1 MSSFHL
7 QFLLSITIILLGYLL
22 KRSNIVKESDG
33 EAIARIVFN
42 VTLPSVIIVTFS
54 NVEFDI
60 HLLWLVIIGLV
71 FGLLNW
77 LIAFIVF
84 RDKSTRTKGTLMM
97 MVPGLNIGLFAYP
110 LVEGIWGFEGLKYF
124 GMLDVGNAF
133 IVFGL
138 TFLIAAYYAGGKGT
152 VEIRTIFFRVFR
164 SVPLIAYFLMFSIRV
179 IDFSLPEF
187 MIDTASVISAANM
200 PLSLLLLGIY
210 LNFSMRKEHLQQI
223 MAFLLTKYGIGI
235 TLSILCF
242 FLIPID
248 GLFLYTLVIGFIL
261 PTPTSVV
268 PYAVIFKYDKRL
280 IGTASNLTILISF
293 VLIWLT
299 TTFLL

>member
-22 KRSNIVKESDG
+22 KRSKIVKETDG

-54 NVEFDI
+54 SVEFDI
-60 HLLWLVIIGLV
+60 HLLWLVMIGLG

-77 LIAFIVF
+77 LLAFIIF
-84 RDKSTRTKGTLMM
+84 RRQSTRTKGTLMM

-138 TFLIAAYYAGGKGT
+138 TFLIAVYYAGGKGT
-152 VEIRTIFFRVFR
+152 VEIRTILFRVFR
-164 SVPLIAYFLMFSIRV
+164 SVPLVTYLLMFSLRV
-179 IDFSLPEF
+179 IDFSVPAF
-187 MIDTASVISAANM
+187 IIDTASVISAANM

-210 LNFSMRKEHLQQI
+210 LNFSMKKEHVHQI
-223 MAFLLTKYGIGI
+223 MAFLFTKYGIGI
-235 TLSILCF
+235 TLSILCYYF
-242 FLIPID
+242 IPID

-261 PTPTSVV
+261 HTLTSVV
-268 PYAVIFKYDKRL
+268 PYAVMFNYDKRL

-293 VLIWLT
+293 VLIWIT